1 MKRIGIFLLLVSAT
15 IFSSCSSDDPKTTLD
30 GNWNLVRVEG
40 GFSGIDDSFADG
52 EVKWKFDTETETFE
66 VMGEVADDREQ
77 ILPVGLYEYM
87 LMDNEEGATCNR
99 NILIDVVDF
108 GCYQL
113 QGQRLK
119 IGSTDGDGYLLT
131 LER

>member
-1 MKRIGIFLLLVSAT
+1 MLIILLAIPLLAG
-15 IFSSCSSDDPKTTLD
+15 CSSDDPKTTLD

-40 GFSGIDDSFADG
+40 GLTGVNDSFAQG
-52 EVKWKFDTETETFE
+52 EIKWKFSTAEGTLT
-66 VMGEVADDREQ
+66 VTNNNTNDDKED
-77 ILPVGLYEYM
+77 M
-87 LMDNEEGATCNR
+87 LVSGDYTYHLMANEEGSACKR
-99 NILIDVVDF
+99 NIMIDVVDF

>member
-1 MKRIGIFLLLVSAT
+1 MRKLLTFLLAIPLLAA
-15 IFSSCSSDDPKTTLD
+15 CSSDDPKTTLD

-40 GFSGIDDSFADG
+40 GLTGVNDNFAQG
-52 EVKWKFDTETETFE
+52 EIKWKFSTAEGTLT
-66 VMGEVADDREQ
+66 VTNNNTDDEK
-77 ILPVGLYEYM
+77 EDM
-87 LMDNEEGATCNR
+87 LVSGDYSYHLMTNGDGAECSR
-99 NILIDVVDF
+99 NIMIDVVDF

-119 IGSTDGDGYLLT
+119 IGSTESDGYLLT